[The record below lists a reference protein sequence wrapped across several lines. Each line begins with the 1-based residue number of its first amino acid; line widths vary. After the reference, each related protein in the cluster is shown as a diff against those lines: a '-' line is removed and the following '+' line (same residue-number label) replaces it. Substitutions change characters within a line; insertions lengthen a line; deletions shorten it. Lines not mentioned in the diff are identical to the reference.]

1 MESTDRRLSV
11 LIPTY
16 NFDCTP
22 LAEALSRQAGHTS
35 IPVEILIGDDGS
47 TREDIRRCIGLCG
60 GLPHVRIVRPARNI
74 GRSAIRNLLFR
85 ESAGTHLLFLDSDG
99 LPSDDAFLSRYIE
112 ALREHPHGVVCGGI
126 LHPDRLPSPA
136 VSLRWRY
143 EKAAE
148 RRFTQGWKESHPYDC
163 FRSFNFLID
172 RESFAGILFDES
184 IRHYGF
190 EDVLFGWQLQERGI
204 PVYHTENPLTNT
216 DIEPNETYLRKN
228 EEALR
233 TLADHYG
240 KLHQSVRIA
249 QAWEKLRRS
258 RLLPLFRFCFRLLR
272 PCLRHHLCGPRP
284 SVFLLNVYKLGYLD
298 SCRNKG

>member
-1 MESTDRRLSV
+1 MESTDLRLSV

-22 LAEALSRQAGHTS
+22 LAEVLSRQAGRTD
-35 IPVEILIGDDGS
+35 IPVEILIADDGS
-47 TREDIRRCIGLCG
+47 TREDIRRSIGLCD
-60 GLPHVRIVRPARNI
+60 GLPHVRLVRPACNI

-99 LPSDDAFLSRYIE
+99 VPSDGAFLSRYIE

-148 RRFTQGWKESHPYDC
+148 RRFTQAWKASHPYDC

-172 RESFAGILFDES
+172 RESFARILFDES

-190 EDVLFGWQLQERGI
+190 EDVLFGRRLQECGI

-249 QAWEKLRRS
+249 QAWEKLRRL
-258 RLLPLFRFCFRLLR
+258 RLLLPFRFCFRLLR
-272 PCLRHHLCGPRP
+272 PCLRRHLCGSRP

-298 SCRNKG
+298 SCINKG